1 MKRIC
6 FFWGMVWMSV
16 AAAFPAYAAEAA
28 TQDGD
33 RLNLL
38 LWIAGGVLLVGA
50 VALVIVNILFKKK
63 K

>member
-1 MKRIC
+1 
-6 FFWGMVWMSV
+6 MVWMSV